1 MFNGQCEQ
9 EDEDNEPMG
18 GRQYSDNVTMTMT
31 KMRCCVDDVTNIQD
45 IELICAALV
54 TCYYTSFTQNRQSS
68 PP

>member
-45 IELICAALV
+45 IVLPWSQIITLPLHKAD
-54 TCYYTSFTQNRQSS
+54 SHPN
-68 PP
+68 P